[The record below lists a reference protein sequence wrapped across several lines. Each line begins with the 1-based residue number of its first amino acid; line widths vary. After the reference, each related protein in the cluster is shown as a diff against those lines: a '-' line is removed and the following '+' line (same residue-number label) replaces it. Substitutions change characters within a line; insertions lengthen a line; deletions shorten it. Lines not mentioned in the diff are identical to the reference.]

1 MALFISAFFHF
12 LLFFITVA
20 ALLRLSWVS
29 YQAGLKYYSWATAV
43 TGVTGNIL
51 LIAFQKDELIVGL
64 STAMIAIALGLA
76 LYARKLMKQYRI
88 GPFAE
93 GDASQEGEGA
103 QVVSSDRDAHRT
115 RVFMNVAVGAAFAAF
130 GLMTAFGPM
139 WGLLPAILFAV
150 FASVY

>member
-12 LLFFITVA
+12 LLSFITVA

-29 YQAGLKYYSWATAV
+29 YQAGLKYYGMATAV

-51 LIAFQKDELIVGL
+51 LIAFQKDGLIVGL
-64 STAMIAIALGLA
+64 GIALIALSLGLA
-76 LYARKLMKQYRI
+76 LYALKLMKQYRV
-88 GPFAE
+88 GPFGE
-93 GDASQEGEGA
+93 SDAPQIGEGA
-103 QVVSSDRDAHRT
+103 QAVSSGRDAHRT